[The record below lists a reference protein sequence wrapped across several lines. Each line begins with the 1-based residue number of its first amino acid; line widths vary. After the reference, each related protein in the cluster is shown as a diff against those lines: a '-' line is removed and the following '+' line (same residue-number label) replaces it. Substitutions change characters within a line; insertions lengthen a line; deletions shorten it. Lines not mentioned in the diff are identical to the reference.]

1 MGGSPSGTVQHLAL
15 LVVSKSRNG
24 HAVRCAMDR
33 ADLQESDAQNM
44 VHEAHS
50 GSLLS
55 WQRGLRGTC
64 QLLDA

>member
-1 MGGSPSGTVQHLAL
+1 
-15 LVVSKSRNG
+15 
-24 HAVRCAMDR
+24 MDR

-55 WQRGLRGTC
+55 WRRGLRGTC
-64 QLLDA
+64 QVLNA